1 MNLVEISE
9 MLKGVPDTFL
19 TKHIKTPDG
28 SVPQYMALAELQ
40 RRQDMRARFSQQAPQ
55 TTVADDATRGIAAAA
70 PEMSQDQTG
79 IAGYREGGPVGKR
92 ERLLEEAKKKMEE
105 GSRVDEIYT
114 GDFFQSPF
122 ETLLKLTGFKPTDR
136 QRSVAKSYLES
147 RDKMD
152 AATLKNYGDMATRNK
167 AILAA
172 ARARQANAPGIPEP
186 DANQIELS
194 RQYNELL
201 ATQAGRGPSAEEL
214 AAREAADQRAFEQ
227 EQMQDM
233 LDYFER
239 TKPNA
244 TGPTTKRRDGV
255 YVGGFDTP
263 EGELSHAED
272 LRRAQEKARQRA
284 IGGYREG
291 GPVKEKEK
299 DAIDRYLDRISGFEA
314 PQGEKSRP
322 IYRGETL
329 SSATG
334 LYQMLDGTRRRLDK
348 KLGLDPNDRSPATER
363 IRARAL
369 TEETIGALEENNF
382 PVTGG
387 SLYGGHLLGEDGVIA
402 FMKAYRGDPN
412 ASAQN
417 FFDPKVIRGNPAIF
431 ESRRNGELTDKTDLS
446 LAQIMTK
453 LDRVGGASRRTG
465 TSDEDANLG
474 AARQAAMAIDRGEVF
489 PSEPAGKY
497 EDMNLPV
504 ALKLAAM
511 LEDSKLRKKP
521 SGKRAE
527 AESPDFFYNP
537 MFSGIA
543 SGMGGF
549 SGGGMVKGYSGA
561 DGKSSVSLDNEMSDT
576 ERALTF
582 GSPEEMLTYERKLAE
597 REAAAKAAQEMADAA
612 KRAFAG
618 GRNFLQNPK
627 DPSGYLPS
635 WLSNSL
641 GLAGV
646 VGDKAAKA
654 PVGPYGMTAPDVYS
668 TMANNFQNL
677 AQQRMDA
684 EKAAT
689 DAAAPTTIAG
699 DSLEDITSEFLKD
712 IRESRMSKKEMRD
725 MALLQAGL
733 GMMAGTSPYFAVNAG
748 QGAMSGLQAYQQARQ
763 QNQALASEGFRG
775 IMAARAFG
783 LDKRRVEA
791 AEQAGKSEAEYRKAM
806 VDIQKQRAEAIK
818 SSSTAKNSGLSDT
831 TVNKILD
838 IIEAQEIATGKLF
851 TQQEI
856 NEAFIRYATPG
867 LIVGGGT
874 SLGPNVSDDAE

>member
-55 TTVADDATRGIAAAA
+55 TTVADDATKGIAAAA
-70 PEMSQDQTG
+70 PGMAQDQTG

-136 QRSVAKSYLES
+136 QRSIARNYLEEQK
-147 RDKMD
+147 KMD
-152 AATLKNYGDMATRNK
+152 DEVLKNYGNLELKNK
-167 AILAA
+167 GILAA

-186 DANQIELS
+186 DANQIELN

-201 ATQAGRGPSAEEL
+201 ATRAGRGPSAEVL

-239 TKPNA
+239 TKPDEK
-244 TGPTTKRRDGV
+244 GPTTKRSDGI
-255 YVGGFDTP
+255 YTGGFDTP
-263 EGELSHAED
+263 EAELSHAED
-272 LRRAQEKARQRA
+272 LRRAQERARR
-284 IGGYREG
+284 IGGYSDG
-291 GPVKEKEK
+291 GPVKEEER
-299 DAIDRYLDRISGFEA
+299 DSIDRYLDRISGFEA

-322 IYRGETL
+322 VYRGEVL

-363 IRARAL
+363 MRARAL
-369 TEETIGALEENNF
+369 TKETIGALEENNF

-402 FMKAYRGDPN
+402 FMKAYRGDPE
-412 ASAQN
+412 AKAQN

-431 ESRRNGELTDKTDLS
+431 ESRKGGELTDKTDLS
-446 LAQIMTK
+446 LAQIMAK
-453 LDRVGGASRRTG
+453 LDKVGGSSQRTG
-465 TSDEDANLG
+465 VSDEDSNLG
-474 AARQAAMAIDRGEVF
+474 AAMQMANRADRGDIG
-489 PSEPAGKY
+489 PY

-504 ALKLAAM
+504 ALELASM
-511 LEDSKLRKKP
+511 LEDSKLRNRRSKKT
-521 SGKRAE
+521 E
-527 AESPDFFYNP
+527 TESPSFFYNP

-549 SGGGMVKGYSGA
+549 NQGGMVKGYSGA
-561 DGKSSVSLDNEMSDT
+561 DGKSSVSLDDEMSDT

-582 GSPEEMLTYERKLAE
+582 GSPEELLAYEKKLAE
-597 REAAAKAAQEMADAA
+597 REAAAKAAQEMGDAA
-612 KRAFAG
+612 KRAFVG
-618 GRNFLQNPK
+618 GRNFLKNPK
-627 DPSGYLPS
+627 DPSGYLPP
-635 WLSNSL
+635 WLSSSL
-641 GLAGV
+641 GLAGTMS
-646 VGDKAAKA
+646 DKAAKA

-668 TMANNFQNL
+668 TMASNFQSL
-677 AQQRMDA
+677 GQQRMDA
-684 EKAAT
+684 ERAAAAAT
-689 DAAAPTTIAG
+689 AAPTTIAG

-783 LDKRRVEA
+783 LDKRRVDA
-791 AEQAGKSEAEYRKAM
+791 AEQAAKSEAEYRKSM
-806 VDIQKQRAEAIK
+806 IDIQKQRAESIK
-818 SSSTAKNSGLSDT
+818 NSASAKSSGLSDT
-831 TVNKILD
+831 TVNKILG

-867 LIVGGGT
+867 LVVGGGA
-874 SLGPNVSDDAE
+874 SLGPDVSDDAE